1 MSIRGR
7 NYIQTTEGL
16 IAFADKVRT
25 MNLPEYGVV
34 FECKFG
40 VRTTL
45 QNSALYKY
53 FELVAEALND
63 AGLEIHMEYLGKIT
77 EVPWNKEAVK
87 ERLWLPIME
96 AMTGKTSTAKMDRN
110 EVSDVFETLYRHLAE
125 KHSIMVLFPSK
136 EQL

>member
-1 MSIRGR
+1 MTIRGK

-16 IAFADKVRT
+16 TAYADKLRNL
-25 MNLPEYGVV
+25 NLPEYGIVI
-34 FECKFG
+34 ELRFG

-53 FELVAEALND
+53 FELVADALND
-63 AGLEIHMEYLGKIT
+63 AGLEIHMEYLGKVT
-77 EVPWNKEAVK
+77 EVPWNKESVK
-87 ERLWLPIME
+87 ERLWLPIMQ

-110 EVSDVFETLYRHLAE
+110 EVSEVYEVLHRHLAE
-125 KHSIMVLFPSK
+125 KHQIMVLFPSK